1 MMTRKMLEMQERLQM
16 LEKCSDSIREVLNM
30 QIPFSKNINEII
42 SKLGGKIEEYG
53 ESQLIWEEE
62 KIEGKEIFIIRIAPN
77 NSKETKN
84 FCIACELGH
93 LFFHTNY
100 LEKYGKNTL
109 EEKTKLNIYEPY
121 YHFDGI
127 HFAANLIMPR
137 IEFSY
142 KTQEY
147 TKENKVD
154 IKKLAKYFEVS
165 LNSVVIRGE
174 ELGLFFYSYI

>member
-93 LFFHTNY
+93 LFSPSY
-100 LEKYGKNTL
+100 LRFG
-109 EEKTKLNIYEPY
+109 
-121 YHFDGI
+121 
-127 HFAANLIMPR
+127 
-137 IEFSY
+137 
-142 KTQEY
+142 
-147 TKENKVD
+147 
-154 IKKLAKYFEVS
+154 YF
-165 LNSVVIRGE
+165 L
-174 ELGLFFYSYI
+174 